1 MSIAKDYDYLYK
13 FVNTKPF
20 LALGMAPTKIIGFAR
35 LRQGLTSWDGYEK
48 DRVEKLDEKLVVW
61 HNLGRPT
68 PRSLIIQLGK
78 SRGRLNLSPYARF
91 SFCFLEKA
99 QKRLP

>member
-1 MSIAKDYDYLYK
+1 
-13 FVNTKPF
+13 
-20 LALGMAPTKIIGFAR
+20 MAPTKIIGFAR

-48 DRVEKLDEKLVVW
+48 NRVEKLDEKLVVW

-78 SRGRLNLSPYARF
+78 SRGAEFESLCKIFILLFGKSPEEA
-91 SFCFLEKA
+91 SLGWDDMDD
-99 QKRLP
+99 PSSPDDGWD